1 MDIVGAGMPALQ
13 EAIDAMPVTDH
24 LTFLAAR
31 LPQAKGSRSSS
42 ACTRLCWLGWM
53 TG

>member
-24 LTFLAAR
+24 LTFR
-31 LPQAKGSRSSS
+31 LPQAKGSRWSS
-42 ACTRLCWLGWM
+42 ASTRLSWLGWM